1 MNMQNN
7 IRKYA
12 GTIFILIVAAGFA
25 WWSGRV
31 ESRVANH
38 VQEETVRL
46 VPLFHNDPTIINDIV
61 TNSIIQP
68 TLADSLT
75 AVFLKST
82 EQGGRFEVIVT
93 EGDDAVHGDGSA
105 THVAVFKVNTETV
118 AGLRIICF
126 TDTDPLLITGAWIK

>member
-1 MNMQNN
+1 MKMQNN

-12 GTIFILIVAAGFA
+12 STIFILIVAAGFA

-38 VQEETVRL
+38 VQEEVVQL
-46 VPLFHNDPTIINDIV
+46 VPLFQNDPTIINDIV

-68 TLADSLT
+68 TLADSLK
-75 AVFLKST
+75 AVFLRSA
-82 EQGGRFEVIVT
+82 EQGECFEVIVT
-93 EGDDAVHGDGSA
+93 KGDDTVYGDGSA
-105 THVAVFKVNTETV
+105 THVAVFQVNTETV

-126 TDTDPLLITGAWIK
+126 TDTDPLLITGAWIN

>member
-1 MNMQNN
+1 MQNN

-12 GTIFILIVAAGFA
+12 GTIFILIIAAGFA

-31 ESRVANH
+31 ESSVANH

-82 EQGGRFEVIVT
+82 EQGGHFEVIVT
-93 EGDDAVHGDGSA
+93 EGDDAVYGDGSA
-105 THVAVFKVNTETV
+105 THVAVFKVNTEIV

-126 TDTDPLLITGAWIK
+126 TDTDPLLIAGAWIK